1 MPKKGTPKQNS
12 EPLPLE
18 DKTGTLFQ
26 GPVDDDDNDAPDA
39 DASGD
44 SEDETPDENEAP
56 DTWQKG
62 ED

>member
-1 MPKKGTPKQNS
+1 MPKKVTPEQNS
-12 EPLPLE
+12 QPVPLD
-18 DKTGTLFQ
+18 DKQGSVFQ
-26 GPVDDDDNDAPDA
+26 GPVDEDDTDTPDA

-62 ED
+62 EE